1 MPPVFVCRLACHYQ
15 SGMTRRRFAQALGG
29 LSLLTAP
36 DPAAS
41 ATKGKI
47 YFVQNYLLKDGMELA
62 RWHRFTEQS
71 AVVPELRTLRA
82 IYLEAVIAPHM
93 PQAMTI
99 TEFGSLDHCQSVQR
113 AFASSASYQRGFS
126 EWEAGAEPPYESYSE
141 RLLAATDFNPG
152 FSTNGN
158 GSAHIFEYRMY
169 HSPAYRQLQALNER
183 FAGSEIAIF
192 HRTGVNPILYAN
204 ALNGDALPNLTYL
217 TPFENMSAREKAWAT
232 FTTDPEWLKLRVE
245 SVEKYGHISS
255 VTHISLWKPAA
266 YSPVK

>member
-1 MPPVFVCRLACHYQ
+1 
-15 SGMTRRRFAQALGG
+15 MTRRRFAQALAG

-113 AFASSASYQRGFS
+113 AFASSA
-126 EWEAGAEPPYESYSE
+126 GAEPPYASYSE
-141 RLLAATDFNPG
+141 RLLASTDFNPG

-158 GSAHIFEYRMY
+158 GSARIFEYRMY

-192 HRTGVNPILYAN
+192 HRTGVNPILYTN

-255 VTHISLWKPAA
+255 MTHISLWKPAA

>member
-1 MPPVFVCRLACHYQ
+1 
-15 SGMTRRRFAQALGG
+15 MTRRRFAQALAG

-99 TEFGSLDHCQSVQR
+99 TEFGSLDHWQSVQR
-113 AFASSASYQRGFS
+113 ALASSASYQQGFS

-192 HRTGVNPILYAN
+192 HRTGVNPILYTN
-204 ALNGDALPNLTYL
+204 ALSGDALPNLTYL
-217 TPFENMSAREKAWAT
+217 TPFENLSAREKAWAA
-232 FTTDPEWLKLRVE
+232 FTTDPEWLKLRAE
-245 SVEKYGHISS
+245 SVEKYGQISS
-255 VTHISLWKPAA
+255 VMHISLWKPAA